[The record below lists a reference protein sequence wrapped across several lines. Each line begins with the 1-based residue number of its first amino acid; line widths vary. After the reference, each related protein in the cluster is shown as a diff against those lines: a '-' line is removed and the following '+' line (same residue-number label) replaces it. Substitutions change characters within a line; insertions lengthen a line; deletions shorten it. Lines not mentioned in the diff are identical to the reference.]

1 MTDSI
6 EVRFRGT
13 PVPRVSS
20 TSLSFWNGG
29 NATLDSAALV
39 SSDPLRIEVPNDCE
53 ILQVQIAS
61 STRDVIGA
69 SVTMN
74 PQEPSQALLNFDF
87 LDPNDG
93 VHVRVLHTAG
103 PASVQLRGT
112 LKGLPNGICNITS
125 GPGFDS
131 VAARLFGAL
140 SLRARAL
147 AAITTT
153 IGAASVAA
161 AAFGPEEPLRWLLLD
176 DASPSPLPARAIL
189 GFVGTIYAL
198 PGIIVLWRK
207 RRRIPVA
214 INPERHGTP

>member
-6 EVRFRGT
+6 EVRFRGN

-20 TSLSFWNGG
+20 TSLVFWNGG

-39 SSDPLRIEVPNDCE
+39 PSDPLRIEVPNDCE

-69 SVTMN
+69 SVAMN
-74 PQEPSQALLNFDF
+74 QEEPSQAWLRFDF

-103 PASVQLRGT
+103 PANVQLRGT
-112 LKGLPNGICNITS
+112 LKGLPNGISNITS

-131 VAARLFGAL
+131 VAVRLFGV

-147 AAITTT
+147 AGMMTT

-161 AAFGPEEPLRWLLLD
+161 AAFGPEDLLRRLLLD

-189 GFVGTIYAL
+189 GFAGVIYAL

-207 RRRIPVA
+207 RRRIPAA
-214 INPERHGTP
+214 INPERHGAP